1 MGSLLLEGVGQP
13 DDLRGQAPLAG
24 FQDPAV
30 GVGEAGE
37 VEGQQLGERAR
48 GLIEARLELAGRR
61 PERRDDGVAGRGDRA
76 ARIAQQP
83 LTGGA

>member
-48 GLIEARLELAGRR
+48 GL
-61 PERRDDGVAGRGDRA
+61 
-76 ARIAQQP
+76 
-83 LTGGA
+83 